1 MGPVMGKLK
10 IAKLGVPTL
19 DFSNLKTVKEY
30 KDWYGYSQKLENAI
44 ALLREKIEGLENE
57 RELIGI

>member
-1 MGPVMGKLK
+1 VGGALNTNSLKPKPMGPVMGKLK

-30 KDWYGYSQKLENAI
+30 KDWYGYS
-44 ALLREKIEGLENE
+44 
-57 RELIGI
+57 